1 MAVLK
6 IVKHP
11 HPVLHERVK
20 AVPRVTGPVRDLID
34 GMLETMYAASGVGL
48 AAPQVGVSQR
58 VIVADVGEGPIILVN
73 PERVYAEGEQVSFE
87 GCLSV
92 PGLVGEVRRAER
104 VVVRGLN
111 RKGEAVTVMGRGL
124 LARALQ
130 HEIDH
135 LDGILYLERVE
146 DASTIHKVSE
156 LEAEGEEK
164 VTSI

>member
-1 MAVLK
+1 MTVLE

-11 HPVLHERVK
+11 HPVLHKKAK

-34 GMLETMYAASGVGL
+34 NMLETMYAAPGVGL
-48 AAPQVGVSQR
+48 AAPQVGRSQR
-58 VIVADVGEGPIILVN
+58 VIVVDVGEGPIILVN
-73 PERVYAEGEQVSFE
+73 PEIVYTEGEQAGLE

-104 VVVRGLN
+104 AAVRGLN
-111 RKGEAVTVMGRGL
+111 RKGEETTVMGQGL

-135 LDGILYLERVE
+135 LNGILYLERVE
-146 DASTIHKVSE
+146 DASTIRKVSE
-156 LEAEGEEK
+156 LEAEDEEK
-164 VTSI
+164 VAI